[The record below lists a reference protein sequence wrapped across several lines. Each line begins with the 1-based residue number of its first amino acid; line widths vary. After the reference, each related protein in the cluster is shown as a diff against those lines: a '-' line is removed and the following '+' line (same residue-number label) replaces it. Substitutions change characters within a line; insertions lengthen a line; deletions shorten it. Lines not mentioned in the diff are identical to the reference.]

1 MADASPHDHRH
12 DSAGQPWEGRRFSP
26 TAFGDD
32 DGSAPPA
39 VLATLVA
46 HRDAGGGPEAVLEA
60 LRGARL
66 MVPLV
71 AHLGESGENEHGLT
85 VDKTQEL
92 SIVTVTG
99 PDGRTVLPAFTSVA
113 ALAQWR
119 AEARPIPT
127 EASRVALAAASEG
140 TELVVLDPGSDTEFV
155 LRRSAIRA
163 LAESSPWLP
172 AHRDPDVLEAITRS
186 SAAEPA
192 IASVSLH
199 DGDPRHRLQGPELV
213 VELALIPGLTREQLD
228 DVTGRLSAAWALESV
243 IAERVDSLGLR
254 LRPAS

>member
-1 MADASPHDHRH
+1 MADDHLH
-12 DSAGQPWEGRRFSP
+12 DSAGQPWAGRRFSP

-32 DGSAPPA
+32 DGTAPAA
-39 VLATLVA
+39 VLAALIA
-46 HRDAGGGPEAVLEA
+46 HRDESGSAEAVLDS

-113 ALAQWR
+113 ALGIWR

-127 EASRVALAAASEG
+127 EAVRVALAAASEG
-140 TELVVLDPGSDTEFV
+140 TELVVLDPGSETEFV
-155 LRRSAIRA
+155 VRRSAIRA
-163 LAESSPWLP
+163 LAESSPWVP
-172 AHRDPDVLEAITRS
+172 AHRDPEVAAAVSRGVE
-186 SAAEPA
+186 AEPA
-192 IASVSLH
+192 IASVSLQ
-199 DGDPRHRLQGPELV
+199 DGDPSHRLRGPELMI
-213 VELALIPGLTREQLD
+213 ELTLIPGLSREQLD
-228 DVTGRLSAAWALESV
+228 EVIARVSAAWAAEAV
-243 IAERVDSLGLR
+243 VAERVDSLGLR
-254 LRPAS
+254 LRSA